1 MSQIKAITEC
11 GRDYMPDEGGMVAG
25 WQRQNVPAEQ
35 YVDECVAYGRQL
47 SADKVFGTLYT
58 LGALDNPQSPINQ
71 APFNVDSIVR
81 QLLDA
86 GILDT
91 NLGPHLH
98 ATNGEDVKHWIRNA
112 KVVKALDNVYPL
124 TIASDQA
131 IRYFRVTMDDLN
143 ASSNPREIASR
154 LINKLE
160 GYRHPLLY
168 CEGLVGVSPQDMGA
182 HSNQLRGL
190 QTELALSGIKIAGPS
205 WYDGNGDGNMMN
217 NFMFCDS
224 AVTQCYWAN
233 EGFTQWHALRYQDIF
248 KNVDSNGGTVPVQ
261 PGELEAYA
269 ADMWRRYNVPL
280 NPNSALY
287 RYWFDAMKNGKF
299 LGFPME
305 QEHPWTQTNNKYM
318 VQGFSSTIL
327 TYTIATGVVSESLPP
342 L

>member
-1 MSQIKAITEC
+1 MTIKAITEC

-25 WQRQNVPAEQ
+25 WTRQGVTAEK
-35 YVDECVAYGRQL
+35 YVAECIDYGKILELDE
-47 SADKVFGTLYT
+47 VFGTLYT

-81 QLLDA
+81 LLLDA

-98 ATNGEDVKHWIRNA
+98 ATNGDDVKHWVRNA
-112 KVVKALDNVYPL
+112 RVVKALDNKYPL
-124 TIASDQA
+124 TIARDDA
-131 IRYFRVTMDDLN
+131 IRFFRVTMDDLN
-143 ASSNPREIASR
+143 ASSDPRQIASR

-160 GYRHPLLY
+160 GYNHDLLF
-168 CEGLVGVSPQDMGA
+168 CEGLVGVSPQDVGA
-182 HSNQLRGL
+182 HAKQLRGL
-190 QTELALSGIKIAGPS
+190 QEELGRSGIKIAGPS
-205 WYDGNGDGNMMN
+205 WYDGNGDEFLMN
-217 NFMFCDS
+217 NFMFCN
-224 AVTQCYWAN
+224 AAATQCYWAN
-233 EGFTQWHALRYQDIF
+233 KGFTEYHALRYQDIF
-248 KNVDSNGGTVPVQ
+248 KNVNGSQPVQ

-269 ADMWRRYNVPL
+269 ADMWLRYDVPL

-287 RYWFDAMKNGKF
+287 KYWFDQMKAGNF

-305 QEHPWTQTNNKYM
+305 QEHPWSAQNNKYM

-327 TYTIATGVVSESLPP
+327 TYTIATGVVTEGLPP

>member
-1 MSQIKAITEC
+1 MKVKAITEC

-35 YVDECVAYGRQL
+35 YVAECIAYGQRL
-47 SADKVFGTLYT
+47 TADGVYGTLYT

-86 GILDT
+86 GILDG

-98 ATNGEDVKHWIRNA
+98 ATNGNDVKHWISNA
-112 KVVKALDNVYPL
+112 RVVKALDNKYPL
-124 TIASDQA
+124 TIARDDA

-143 ASSNPREIASR
+143 AQSDAREIASR

-160 GYRHPLLY
+160 GYRHDLLY
-168 CEGLVGVSPQDMGA
+168 CEGLVGVSPQDVVA
-182 HSNQLRGL
+182 HSKQLRDL
-190 QTELALSGIKIAGPS
+190 QQELSLSQIKIAGPS
-205 WYDGNGDGNMMN
+205 WYDGNGDAALMDS
-217 NFMFCDS
+217 FMFCDS

-233 EGFTQWHALRYQDIF
+233 AGFTKWHALRYQDIF
-248 KNVDSNGGTVPVQ
+248 KNVNGGPVQ

-269 ADMWRRYNVPL
+269 ADIWRRYNIPL

-287 RYWFDAMKNGKF
+287 KYWFDQMKNGNF

-305 QEHPWTQTNNKYM
+305 QEHPWTQQNNKYM

-327 TYTIATGVVSESLPP
+327 TYTIATGAITEGLPP

>member
-1 MSQIKAITEC
+1 MAKRKGITEC

-25 WQRQNVPAEQ
+25 WQRQSVPAEKYTKECIDYGKQ
-35 YVDECVAYGRQL
+35 LTVDGVY
-47 SADKVFGTLYT
+47 GTLYT
-58 LGALDNPQSPINQ
+58 LGALDDPQSPINQ

-81 QLLDA
+81 PLLDG

-98 ATNGEDVKHWIRNA
+98 ATNGDDVKHWVRNA
-112 KVVKALDNVYPL
+112 RVVKALDNIYPL
-124 TIASDQA
+124 TIADDSA

-143 ASSNPREIASR
+143 ASSNAREIASR

-160 GYRHPLLY
+160 GYRHDLLY
-168 CEGLVGVSPQDMGA
+168 CEGLVGVSPQDVVA
-182 HSNQLRGL
+182 HSKQLRDL

-205 WYDGNGDGNMMN
+205 WYDGNGDAALMDS
-217 NFMFCDS
+217 FMFCDS

-233 EGFTQWHALRYQDIF
+233 KGFTKWHALRYQDIF
-248 KNVDSNGGTVPVQ
+248 QNVNGEEPVN

-269 ADMWRRYNVPL
+269 ADIYKRYNVPL
-280 NPNSALY
+280 NPASALY
-287 RYWFDAMKNGKF
+287 VYWFNAMKNGNF

-327 TYTIATGVVSESLPP
+327 TYTIATGQVTEGLPP